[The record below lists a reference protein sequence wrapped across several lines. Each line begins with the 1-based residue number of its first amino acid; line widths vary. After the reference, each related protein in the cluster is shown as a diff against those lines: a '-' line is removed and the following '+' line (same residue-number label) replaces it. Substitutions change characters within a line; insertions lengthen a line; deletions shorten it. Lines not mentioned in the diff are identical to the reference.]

1 MTTLR
6 AEYGVATAVLWH
18 IVPDA
23 NGAALCHR
31 LLSSIA
37 EVRPMT
43 DADCEDAEVSQ
54 LCPRCRTAL
63 ERAPRETD
71 DQS

>member
-43 DADCEDAEVSQ
+43 DADCEEVSQ